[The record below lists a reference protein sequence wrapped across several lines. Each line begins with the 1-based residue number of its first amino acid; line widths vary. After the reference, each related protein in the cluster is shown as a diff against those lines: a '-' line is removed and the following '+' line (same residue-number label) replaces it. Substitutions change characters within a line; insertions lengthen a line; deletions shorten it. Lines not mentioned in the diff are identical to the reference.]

1 MSALL
6 DLPDRADTQ
15 LLQGLVVKLAPS
27 SSRMRGL
34 DQITTMKSTNL

>member
-15 LLQGLVVKLAPS
+15 LLQGLVVKLAAIVVAHARTRP
-27 SSRMRGL
+27 
-34 DQITTMKSTNL
+34 DHHHEVN

>member
-1 MSALL
+1 MGALL

-15 LLQGLVVKLAPS
+15 LFQVLWSSLRPS

-34 DQITTMKSTNL
+34 DQITTIKSTNL